1 MTDISSALRL
11 NMTSFSIDPELDS
24 LRYQAALDMA
34 AYVDD
39 NNFTAINMEEHHH
52 TEIGWLPSPLIMAAA
67 IIARTKNVMVSA
79 CALLVPLYDP
89 IRLAEDI
96 TVLDLISGGRFA
108 FVAGL
113 GYRPEEYHSHSVDW
127 SQRGKLMDAAVD
139 TLLKAWSGEPFDY
152 KGESIQIT
160 PTPKSRPHPFFFM
173 GGASKLAARR
183 AARFGLPFFPP
194 RQIEEVNE
202 AYYQALKE
210 YGNED
215 KGFIAG
221 SEQRATMLFVSD
233 DPEQTWQQLGKYFL
247 REYEIYTSWISNDR
261 NSLLEKQVTTVE
273 EIREQ
278 DFFQVL
284 TPEQCLLTAQ
294 QGADKFVLHPLI
306 GGVPIDDA
314 WQCIKLYV
322 EKVMP
327 HL

>member
-1 MTDISSALRL
+1 MADITSALRL
-11 NMTSFSIDPELDS
+11 NMTSYSVDPDLDAQ
-24 LRYQAALDMA
+24 RYQAALDMA
-34 AYVDD
+34 AYVDG
-39 NNFTAINMEEHHH
+39 NNFTAINLEEHHH

-67 IIARTKNVMVSA
+67 IIARTQKVMVST

-113 GYRPEEYHSHSVDW
+113 GYRPQEYHSHSVDW
-127 SQRGKLMDAAVD
+127 TQRGKLMDFAVE
-139 TLLKAWSGEPFDY
+139 TLLKAWSGESFDY
-152 KGESIQIT
+152 KGQRVQIT
-160 PTPKSRPHPFFFM
+160 PTPKSRPHTFFFI
-173 GGASKLAARR
+173 GGASKAAAKR

-194 RQIEEVNE
+194 RQIETVNN

-221 SEQRATMLFVSD
+221 SEQRATMLFVAENPD
-233 DPEQTWQQLGKYFL
+233 ETWEKLGKYFL
-247 REYEIYTSWISNDR
+247 REYAIYTSWISKDR
-261 NSLLEKQVTTVE
+261 NSLLEQQVTSVE

-284 TPEQCLLTAQ
+284 SPEQCLREAE

-306 GGVPIDDA
+306 GGVPIEDA
-314 WQCIKLYV
+314 WQCLRLYV